1 MPDAPLREDA
11 QCGRENGGVQILATL
26 RSVAINALRLDGI
39 RSISEGI
46 AALVQDIG
54 HPSPLCVSLH
64 GGKGRH
70 DEERLGAVAVM
81 VHLKR
86 RKVLAQ
92 LQDGGW

>member
-1 MPDAPLREDA
+1 MP
-11 QCGRENGGVQILATL
+11 
-26 RSVAINALRLDGI
+26 INALRLDRI

-70 DEERLGAVAVM
+70 DVERLGVVEVM
-81 VHLKR
+81 VQLKR
-86 RKVLAQ
+86 RKVLAG
-92 LQDGGW
+92 LQERGW